1 MRFFYYICTVD
12 EAEKKYKRDI
22 EAIAEKVRRM
32 NMDEEVLELLSIES
46 DPKHYDITLTDDKKT
61 VHTRSIFA
69 AEFSYKVTPH
79 CRFIIT

>member
-1 MRFFYYICTVD
+1 
-12 EAEKKYKRDI
+12 
-22 EAIAEKVRRM
+22 M

-61 VHTRSIFA
+61 VHIRSIFA